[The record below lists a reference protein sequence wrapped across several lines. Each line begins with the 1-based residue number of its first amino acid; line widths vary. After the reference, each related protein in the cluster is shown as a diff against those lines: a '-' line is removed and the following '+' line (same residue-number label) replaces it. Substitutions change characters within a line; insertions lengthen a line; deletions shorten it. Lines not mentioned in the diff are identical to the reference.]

1 MKVVLF
7 GCGRTGSSLALQLLH
22 RGHEVIVIE
31 QNPAALRR
39 LGRDHGCQVILGSG
53 LEDDILER
61 AGINEADVFFALTRG
76 DNTNLMAAQIVKLKF
91 SVPKVCIKVADPM
104 RAEAYRKMGYFCIN
118 PSALTAGMMR
128 DWIDEKE
135 YDTIDTYNVLVKEL
149 SF

>member
-1 MKVVLF
+1 MRVVIF

-22 RGHEVIVIE
+22 RGHEVTVIE

-39 LGRDHGCQVILGSG
+39 LGKEHGCQVIVGSG
-53 LEDDILER
+53 LEDDILDR

-91 SVPKVCIKVADPM
+91 HVPKVCIKVADPM

-135 YDTIDTYNVLVKEL
+135 YGTIDTYNELVKEL
-149 SF
+149 TI